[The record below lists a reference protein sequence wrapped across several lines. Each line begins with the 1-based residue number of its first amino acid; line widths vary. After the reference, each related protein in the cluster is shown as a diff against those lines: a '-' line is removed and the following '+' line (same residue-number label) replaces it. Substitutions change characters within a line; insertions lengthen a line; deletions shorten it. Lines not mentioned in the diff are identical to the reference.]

1 MQTRIDAALLATT
14 RGRRADEILRSC
26 VHCGFCNATC
36 PTYQVRGDELDGP
49 RGRIY
54 LIKGLLESAPDGSVA
69 VARTHLDRCLTCRA
83 CETTC
88 PSGVRYG
95 ELAEIGREMLE
106 ERAPNRGLL
115 LRLVLWIVPRP
126 RLLRP
131 LVALGRFVRWL
142 LPRRYR
148 RLLEPPPRRRE
159 TRGVGDTRGNRD
171 TRDVRDTR
179 GDGDTRRRALLR
191 RVGDTRGNRDTR
203 DVRDTRGD
211 GDTRRR
217 ALLWQGCVQRVVT
230 PEVNAHLGYLLRER
244 GFEPVLAAAEEC
256 CGGLA
261 LHVGRT
267 EEARAVM
274 ARNVRRLSTLNVDI
288 IVSSASG
295 CGVTLKDY
303 GRLVDSAE
311 ANSFAERV
319 HDVAEVLADFR
330 FHKRL
335 HGGHEIQ
342 TVAWHPPCTLQHGQ
356 GVTGLA
362 EGVLRETGYRLVP
375 VPDAHL
381 CCGSAG
387 SYSLLQPELAG
398 ELKVRKAAALSRH
411 RPDVVATANI
421 GCQTHLA
428 DALDVPVVHW
438 LELLR

>member
-1 MQTRIDAALLATT
+1 MQTRIDPGVLATD
-14 RGRRADEILRSC
+14 RGRRADEILRTC

-54 LIKGLLESAPDGSVA
+54 LIKGLLESGQSGSVG

-106 ERAPNRGLL
+106 ERAPSRGLL
-115 LRLVLWIVPRP
+115 LWLILAIVPRP

-131 LVALGRFVRWL
+131 LVVLGRLVRWL

-148 RLLEPPPRRRE
+148 RLLEPPPRHGGGARDVGLE
-159 TRGVGDTRGNRD
+159 GPGVQDGVQDTHQTVVGDTRG
-171 TRDVRDTR
+171 
-179 GDGDTRRRALLR
+179 
-191 RVGDTRGNRDTR
+191 
-203 DVRDTRGD
+203 
-211 GDTRRR
+211 R

-230 PEVNAHLGYLLRER
+230 PEVNAHLADLLRER
-244 GFEPVLAAAEEC
+244 GFEPVVAAGEEC

-261 LHVGRT
+261 LHLGRT
-267 EEARAVM
+267 DEATSLM
-274 ARNVRRLSTLNVDI
+274 ARNVRRMSPLHADV

-303 GRLVDSAE
+303 GRLVDAPE
-311 ANSFAERV
+311 ADTFGKRV
-319 HDVAEVLADFR
+319 RDAAEVLAGFD
-330 FHKRL
+330 FHKRAVN
-335 HGGHEIQ
+335 GREAQ

-356 GVTGLA
+356 RVTGLV
-362 EGVLRETGYRLVP
+362 EGLLRKTGYRLVP

-398 ELKVRKAAALSRH
+398 ELKARKAAALMGH

-428 DALDVPVVHW
+428 DAVAVPVVHW

>member
-1 MQTRIDAALLATT
+1 MQTRIDAALLATA
-14 RGRRADEILRSC
+14 RGQRADEILRSC

-54 LIKGLLESAPDGSVA
+54 LIKGLLESAPGTSVA

-95 ELAEIGREMLE
+95 ELAEIGREILE
-106 ERAPNRGLL
+106 EQAPNRGLL
-115 LRLVLWIVPRP
+115 LRLVLSIVPRP

-131 LVALGRFVRWL
+131 LVVLGRMFRWL

-148 RLLEPPPRRRE
+148 RLLQPPPRH
-159 TRGVGDTRGNRD
+159 RD
-171 TRDVRDTR
+171 T
-179 GDGDTRRRALLR
+179 R
-191 RVGDTRGNRDTR
+191 RVGDTRVGDTR
-203 DVRDTRGD
+203 DSGVRDTREAG
-211 GDTRRR
+211 GYTRHGR

-230 PEVNAHLGYLLRER
+230 PEVNAHLADLLRER

-261 LHVGRT
+261 LHLGRT
-267 EEARAVM
+267 EEARVRM
-274 ARNVRRLSTLNVDI
+274 ARNVGRLSSLDADV

-303 GRLVDSAE
+303 ARLVDSPE
-311 ANSFAERV
+311 ASSFAERV
-319 HDVAEVLADFR
+319 RDVAEILADFD
-330 FHKRL
+330 FDKRP
-335 HGGHEIQ
+335 HNGHEIQ

-356 GVTGLA
+356 RVTGLV
-362 EGVLRETGYRLVP
+362 EGLLRSTGYQLVP
-375 VPDAHL
+375 VADAHL

-387 SYSLLQPELAG
+387 SYSLLQPKLAG
-398 ELKVRKAAALSRH
+398 ELKARKAAALARH
-411 RPDVVATANI
+411 SPDVVATANI

>member
-1 MQTRIDAALLATT
+1 MQTRIDPAVLATD

-54 LIKGLLESAPDGSVA
+54 LIKGLLEAGPSGSVG

-106 ERAPNRGLL
+106 ERAPSRGLL
-115 LRLVLWIVPRP
+115 LRLILAIVPRP

-131 LVALGRFVRWL
+131 LVVLGRLVRWL

-148 RLLEPPPRRRE
+148 RLLEPPPRH
-159 TRGVGDTRGNRD
+159 RGAQQAVGLDRSG
-171 TRDVRDTR
+171 VRDTR
-179 GDGDTRRRALLR
+179 ET
-191 RVGDTRGNRDTR
+191 V
-203 DVRDTRGD
+203 V

-230 PEVNAHLGYLLRER
+230 PEVNAHLANLLRER
-244 GFEPVLAAAEEC
+244 GYEPVVAATEEC

-261 LHVGRT
+261 LHLGRT
-267 EEARAVM
+267 EDAASVM
-274 ARNVRRLSTLNVDI
+274 ERNVRRLSALHPDV

-303 GRLVDSAE
+303 GRLVDAP
-311 ANSFAERV
+311 AADSFAERV
-319 HDVAEVLADFR
+319 RDAAEVLAGFDFQ
-330 FHKRL
+330 KRAVN
-335 HGGHEIQ
+335 GREVQ

-356 GVTGLA
+356 RVTGLV
-362 EGVLRETGYRLVP
+362 EGLLRETGYRLVP
-375 VPDAHL
+375 VADAHL

-387 SYSLLQPELAG
+387 SYSLLQPKLAG
-398 ELKVRKAAALSRH
+398 DLRARKAAALNRH

-421 GCQTHLA
+421 GCQTHVA
-428 DALDVPVVHW
+428 DAIDVPVVHW

>member
-1 MQTRIDAALLATT
+1 MQTRIDPAVLATD

-54 LIKGLLESAPDGSVA
+54 LIKGLLESRPGESVA

-95 ELAEIGREMLE
+95 ELAEIGREVLE
-106 ERAPNRGLL
+106 ERAPSRGLL
-115 LRLVLWIVPRP
+115 LRLILSIVPRP
-126 RLLRP
+126 KLLRP
-131 LVALGRFVRWL
+131 LVVLGRLARWL

-148 RLLEPPPRRRE
+148 RLLEPPPGHRD
-159 TRGVGDTRGNRD
+159 VGDFRD
-171 TRDVRDTR
+171 TRDVGDFRDTR
-179 GDGDTRRRALLR
+179 EDC
-191 RVGDTRGNRDTR
+191 RDTR
-203 DVRDTRGD
+203 ETVVGGTRG
-211 GDTRRR
+211 R

-230 PEVNAHLGYLLRER
+230 PEVNAHLADLLRER
-244 GFEPVLAAAEEC
+244 GFEPVLAAGEEC

-261 LHVGRT
+261 LHLGRT
-267 EEARAVM
+267 EEATSLM
-274 ARNVRRLSTLNVDI
+274 AGNVRRLSALHADI

-303 GRLVDSAE
+303 GRLVDE
-311 ANSFAERV
+311 AAAHSFAKRV
-319 HDVAEVLADFR
+319 RDAAEVLAAFDFR
-330 FHKRL
+330 KRAVN
-335 HGGHEIQ
+335 GREAQ

-356 GVTGLA
+356 RVTGVV
-362 EGVLRETGYRLVP
+362 EGLLRKTGYRLVP
-375 VPDAHL
+375 VADAHL

-398 ELKVRKAAALSRH
+398 ELKARKAAALMGH
-411 RPDVVATANI
+411 GPDVVATANI

-428 DALDVPVVHW
+428 DAVDVPVVHW

>member
-1 MQTRIDAALLATT
+1 MQTRIDPALLATA

-54 LIKGLLESAPDGSVA
+54 LIKGMLESAPGGSVG

-95 ELAEIGREMLE
+95 ELAEIGREVLE
-106 ERAPNRGLL
+106 ERSPSRGLL
-115 LRLVLWIVPRP
+115 LRLVLAIVPRP
-126 RLLRP
+126 RMLRP
-131 LVALGRFVRWL
+131 LVMLGRLVRWA

-148 RLLEPPPRRRE
+148 RLLERPPRRR
-159 TRGVGDTRGNRD
+159 RSGPSAGVGDTRHAG
-171 TRDVRDTR
+171 
-179 GDGDTRRRALLR
+179 
-191 RVGDTRGNRDTR
+191 VGDTRQT
-203 DVRDTRGD
+203 DVADTRG
-211 GDTRRR
+211 R
-217 ALLWQGCVQRVVT
+217 AVLWQGCVQRVVT
-230 PEVNAHLGYLLRER
+230 PEVNAHLADLLRDR
-244 GFEPVLAAAEEC
+244 GFEPVVAAGEEC

-261 LHVGRT
+261 LHLGRT
-267 EEARAVM
+267 EEATSLM
-274 ARNVRRLSTLNVDI
+274 ARNVRRLSALQADV

-303 GRLVDSAE
+303 GRLVDDPE
-311 ANSFAERV
+311 AGSFAKRV
-319 HDVAEVLADFR
+319 RDAAELLAGLAFR
-330 FHKRL
+330 KRAVN
-335 HGGHEIQ
+335 GREAQ

-356 GVTGLA
+356 RVTGLV
-362 EGVLRETGYRLVP
+362 EGLLSRTGYRLVA
-375 VPDAHL
+375 VADAHL

-398 ELKVRKAAALSRH
+398 ELKVRKAAALMSR

-428 DALDVPVVHW
+428 DAVDVPVVHW

>member
-1 MQTRIDAALLATT
+1 MQTRIDPAVLATD
-14 RGRRADEILRSC
+14 RGRRADEILRTC

-54 LIKGLLESAPDGSVA
+54 LIKGLLESGPGESVGI
-69 VARTHLDRCLTCRA
+69 ARTHLDRCLTCRA

-95 ELAEIGREMLE
+95 ELAEIGREVLE
-106 ERAPNRGLL
+106 ERAPSRGLL
-115 LRLVLWIVPRP
+115 LWLILAIVPRP

-131 LVALGRFVRWL
+131 LVVLGRLVRWL

-148 RLLEPPPRRRE
+148 RLLEPPPRHAGGARTVGLDGSGVRDTRE
-159 TRGVGDTRGNRD
+159 TVGIGDTHPVGVRDTHQTGVGDTRG
-171 TRDVRDTR
+171 
-179 GDGDTRRRALLR
+179 
-191 RVGDTRGNRDTR
+191 
-203 DVRDTRGD
+203 
-211 GDTRRR
+211 R

-230 PEVNAHLGYLLRER
+230 PEVNAHLADLLRER
-244 GFEPVLAAAEEC
+244 GFEPVVAAGEEC

-261 LHVGRT
+261 LHLGRT
-267 EEARAVM
+267 EEATSLM
-274 ARNVRRLSTLNVDI
+274 ARNVQRLGALQADV

-303 GRLVDSAE
+303 GRLVDAP
-311 ANSFAERV
+311 AADSFGKRV
-319 HDVAEVLADFR
+319 RDAAEVLAGFD
-330 FHKRL
+330 FHKRAVN
-335 HGGHEIQ
+335 GREAQ

-356 GVTGLA
+356 RVTGLV
-362 EGVLRETGYRLVP
+362 EGLLRRTGYRLVP
-375 VPDAHL
+375 VADAHL

-398 ELKVRKAAALSRH
+398 ELKARKAAALMGH

-428 DALDVPVVHW
+428 DAVDVPVVHW

>member
-1 MQTRIDAALLATT
+1 MQTRIDPAVLATA

-36 PTYQVRGDELDGP
+36 PTYQMRGDELDGP

-54 LIKGLLESAPDGSVA
+54 LIKGLLESGPDGSVG

-95 ELAEIGREMLE
+95 ELAEIGREVLE
-106 ERAPNRGLL
+106 ERAPSRGLL
-115 LRLVLWIVPRP
+115 LRLVLAIVPRP

-131 LVALGRFVRWL
+131 LVMLGRLVRWA

-148 RLLEPPPRRRE
+148 RLLERPPQHRGGPSA
-159 TRGVGDTRGNRD
+159 GVGDTHHGVGDTHHAGVGDTHHVGVGDTHHVGRGDEDGVGD
-171 TRDVRDTR
+171 THQTDVADTR
-179 GDGDTRRRALLR
+179 G
-191 RVGDTRGNRDTR
+191 
-203 DVRDTRGD
+203 
-211 GDTRRR
+211 R

-230 PEVNAHLGYLLRER
+230 PEVNAHLADLLRER
-244 GFEPVLAAAEEC
+244 GFEPVVAAAEEC

-261 LHVGRT
+261 LHLGRT
-267 EEARAVM
+267 EEATSLM
-274 ARNVRRLSTLNVDI
+274 ASNVRRLSALQADV

-303 GRLVDSAE
+303 GRLVDDPEAGLFANRVRDAAE
-311 ANSFAERV
+311 L
-319 HDVAEVLADFR
+319 LAGLDFR
-330 FHKRL
+330 KRAVN
-335 HGGHEIQ
+335 GREAQ

-356 GVTGLA
+356 RVTGLV
-362 EGVLRETGYRLVP
+362 EGLLSKTGYRLVP
-375 VPDAHL
+375 VADAHL

-398 ELKVRKAAALSRH
+398 ELKVRKAAALMGH

-428 DALDVPVVHW
+428 DAVDVPVVHW